1 LKKYPQGLKIKAE
14 DQRMT
19 DSRTNQVL
27 ESLKASPFRSRFRLN
42 QKDLLYV
49 RDKGLETIR
58 RHAFDFITS
67 RIADPFPKND
77 GKQTP
82 MRGHPAFIAQHA
94 TATCCRNCLQKWH
107 GIKKGRQ
114 LTNKEIEYIV
124 EAIMTWIEGQTEKD
138 LKF

>member
-1 LKKYPQGLKIKAE
+1 MMHGEI
-14 DQRMT
+14 
-19 DSRTNQVL
+19 SQVL
-27 ESLKASPFRSRFRLN
+27 ESLKKSSFRSGFKLN
-42 QKDLLYV
+42 QKELLYI
-49 RDKGLETIR
+49 RDKGIETIR
-58 RHAFDFITS
+58 RHIFDFITS
-67 RIADPFPKND
+67 RIADRFPKND

-94 TATCCRNCLQKWH
+94 TAACCRSCLQKWH